1 MDFIIIANYTP
12 LLALVISVI
21 LEFCSVLWLG
31 LVIYW
36 GNKITGKGVGTVIG
50 IILSV
55 LDVCIANDWMGYA
68 YKFSPMSLSQLELY
82 YGYAAKWGLN
92 LGYTFRFFSITL
104 IGLGT
109 LCIVANNKGKLVKR
123 LKNGK

>member
-1 MDFIIIANYTP
+1 
-12 LLALVISVI
+12 
-21 LEFCSVLWLG
+21 VLWLE

-104 IGLGT
+104 IGLGI
-109 LCIVANNKGKLVKR
+109 LCIVSNHKGKLVKR

>member
-1 MDFIIIANYTP
+1 M
-12 LLALVISVI
+12 
-21 LEFCSVLWLG
+21 
-31 LVIYW
+31 
-36 GNKITGKGVGTVIG
+36 
-50 IILSV
+50 

-104 IGLGT
+104 IGLGI
-109 LCIVANNKGKLVKR
+109 LCIVSNHKGKLVKR